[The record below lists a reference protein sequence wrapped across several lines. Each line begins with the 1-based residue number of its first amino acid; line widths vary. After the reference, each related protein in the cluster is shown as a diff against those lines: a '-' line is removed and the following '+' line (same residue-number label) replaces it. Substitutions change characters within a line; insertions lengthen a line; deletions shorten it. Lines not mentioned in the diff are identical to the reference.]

1 MKLAFL
7 TLSVGNLIVLL
18 QISIMYLALS
28 ESDFVEYRS
37 IINIANYLGVLMCIG
52 MDISTP
58 NSIKKGVSER
68 HQLGGSLIVIILVAL
83 FSAVLIYLFNDKGLD
98 NQIILGILVGAT
110 IAYFNVINNISRSR
124 GDVDSYFLRGNLT
137 QRVVRTF
144 LIVSLLYVTSTI
156 YDWGVLLFIS
166 YLVYVLLIQNG
177 LKVGISLSV
186 IDTIKGVKSGIKYF
200 FVTLLL
206 LGLTRIS
213 YYSSLGVYEDIRIVT
228 IDFVLLAYL
237 FLLIPL
243 LNSFK
248 IVEVESNFDI
258 KSYANYVK
266 NHLSEKRNQQRI
278 ISIGLVVVI
287 FVFDWLF
294 PKVTK
299 DIIFV
304 SGFISLGMVIITSGQ
319 YYLGLLQWHLKS
331 RYLMYA
337 VFFTLSGIMLINMIL
352 ITFEVYYY
360 SEWLFVLSALLYLLV
375 GLFFWCKVL
384 QIDGSSFID
393 SRWLA
398 DGALISIF
406 LFSRHC
412 SGKIV
417 GCWPPHT
424 TGV

>member
-1 MKLAFL
+1 MKTAFL

-18 QISIMYLALS
+18 QISVMYLVLS
-28 ESDFVEYRS
+28 ESGFVEYRS
-37 IINIANYLGVLMCIG
+37 IINIANYLGVLMCVG

-68 HQLGGSLIVIILVAL
+68 HQLGGSLIVIILVAI
-83 FSAVLIYLFNDKGLD
+83 FSAVLIYLFNNKGLD
-98 NQIILGILVGAT
+98 DQIILGILVGTT

-137 QRVVRTF
+137 QRAVRTF

-156 YDWGVLLFIS
+156 YDWSILLFIS
-166 YLVYVLLIQNG
+166 YLVYVLLIQKG

-186 IDTIKGVKSGIKYF
+186 IDTIKGVRSGIRYF

-213 YYSSLGVYEDIRIVT
+213 YYSSLYVYEDIRIVT

-248 IVEVESNFDI
+248 IVEVESDFDI
-258 KSYANYVK
+258 KLYVNYVK

-278 ISIGLVVVI
+278 ISIGLVIVI

-299 DIIFV
+299 DIMFV

-319 YYLGLLQWHLKS
+319 HYLGLLQWHSKF

-337 VFFTLSGIMLINMIL
+337 VFFTLFGIMLINMIL

-375 GLFFWCKVL
+375 GWFFWCKVF
-384 QIDGSSFID
+384 QIDKSSFID
-393 SRWLA
+393 SRWLVE
-398 DGALISIF
+398 GALISIF
-406 LFSRHC
+406 LFSL
-412 SGKIV
+412 
-417 GCWPPHT
+417 
-424 TGV
+424 GV